1 MSLRLWLFLF
11 IISMAVSAEVLAW
24 AVLHGQFH
32 KLNRGNVM
40 PLRNRPSD
48 TVQPR
53 HHTARLIAV
62 LAGIALAILVW
73 SNGIATLVH
82 QAFSR

>member
-1 MSLRLWLFLF
+1 MTLRLWLFFF

-24 AVLHGQFH
+24 AILHGQFH

-40 PLRNRPSD
+40 PLRD
-48 TVQPR
+48 QPAAIAPRR
-53 HHTARLIAV
+53 HPQRLIAIM
-62 LAGIALAILVW
+62 AGIGVAILVW
-73 SNGIATLVH
+73 SNGIATLIH

>member
-1 MSLRLWLFLF
+1 MTLRLWLFFF

-24 AVLHGQFH
+24 AILHGQFR

-40 PLRNRPSD
+40 PLRDRPASIAP
-48 TVQPR
+48 QR
-53 HHTARLIAV
+53 HTQRLIAV
-62 LAGIALAILVW
+62 MTGIAIAILVW